1 MELGYMDYDE
11 PTEKYGSVTKE
22 AVEVFQRRHGLTV
35 DGYIGEETYDR
46 FDARGRAAVHGNGW
60 RRGHGHRGIT
70 EAPC

>member
-1 MELGYMDYDE
+1 MQERLMELGYMDYDE

-46 FDARGRAAVHGNGW
+46 TRCRTWQRLATRAR
-60 RRGHGHRGIT
+60 T
-70 EAPC
+70 